1 MNIPSKIK
9 KGDQLR
15 SVAVDTINSL
25 IDYLASTRIVQGMG
39 IRLQQYAHGTVIST
53 TAASVAAASVNGVS
67 SYNGYFTLKDVSTYN
82 EDGSVKEYRVAVCDG
97 ETWDPEK
104 LTSGDSIASC
114 MGNEI
119 TFKSVIFTIKQDIHI
134 YIKCGPAN
142 TYLNK
147 IISQPVGDQKPSRIG
162 YEYVHIGSIF
172 IRDKQLEIIQRLKT
186 GAEGGALYVPYT
198 QYSGDFAL
206 RLIEDEESDS
216 VVSNK
221 AVICNGMSWDPK
233 NKNSTSSNCT
243 INSVLTGYSY
253 TNATIIDFS
262 MEHKVYLYAKPG
274 RGRNVRV
281 DVISTK
287 ETPEMVQEGTYGY
300 VLIVLNGK
308 QCPPFG
314 GLYNILLFNVG
325 CDGDYPIITD
335 LPEGNTDD

>member
-67 SYNGYFTLKDVSTYN
+67 SYNGYFTIKDVSTYN

-147 IISQPVGDQKPSRIG
+147 IISQPAGDQKPSRIG

-206 RLIEDEESDS
+206 RLLEDEESDS

-233 NKNSTSSNCT
+233 NKNSTTSHCT
-243 INSVLTGYSY
+243 INSVLTGYGS
-253 TNATIIDFS
+253 ATEIEFS
-262 MEHKVYLYAKPG
+262 DNHKVYLYAKPG
-274 RGRNVRV
+274 RGRDIKV
-281 DVISTK
+281 DIISTVDELNIEEK
-287 ETPEMVQEGTYGY
+287 GIYGY
-300 VLIVLNGK
+300 TLIAINGQHK
-308 QCPPFG
+308 APYG
-314 GLYNILLFNVG
+314 ALYNILLYTIG
-325 CDGDYPIITD
+325 CDGSYSIIEDTGD
-335 LPEGNTDD
+335 SE